1 MSPSDKNLAAE
12 LHSYSIHG
20 AFVPV
25 LSREELQSSTVDFKP
40 NETKHNPPH
49 ELKGTG
55 LVELE

>member
-25 LSREELQSSTVDFKP
+25 LSREELQGSTVDLKP
-40 NETKHNPPH
+40 NERKHHPPH
-49 ELKGTG
+49 ELGGRG